1 MAQAN
6 HFSGLT
12 MPVFSAF
19 GWAGEETAMNF
30 ALDQLQLFI
39 DSLFYS
45 LPREIQA
52 LFPVHGIDKGAQ
64 IAYLA
69 INEEPEKDLYI
80 AFFVRP
86 MNLEIS
92 LILTDKAALTK
103 AYRKIKLQS
112 PDFFRL
118 LEEVGP
124 EWSLRIQQMQF
135 DEKTGETTHYKDLY
149 KNPAKLLEANGA
161 TEITERGEYLNSEDQ
176 WVVPIYLSQRTVSE
190 KVAAMGHAVV
200 ENVTQ
205 YITALMPVAT
215 FLTGQVR
222 KKKAKKKQSAKT
234 KAKPAVKVEETTIR
248 QPLDSAKLEKFTFV
262 SELKPLHI
270 RRGFINLTP
279 NHWPF
284 FSLTARTET
293 RPVVVTYGEQTDDG
307 CAVWRLVPN
316 DQARLVLSTPV
327 HMWLEETFDA
337 EDHIQISAVKQ
348 EEKQIQ
354 ISLTPTV

>member
-1 MAQAN
+1 MVQAN

-12 MPVFSAF
+12 MSVFSAF

-39 DSLFYS
+39 DALYYS
-45 LPREIQA
+45 LPREMQA
-52 LFPVHGIDKGAQ
+52 LFPVHGIDKGSQ

-86 MNLEIS
+86 MNFETS
-92 LILTDKAALTK
+92 LIFTDKSALSK
-103 AYRKIKLQS
+103 AYRKAKLQS
-112 PDFFRL
+112 ADFFRL
-118 LEEVGP
+118 LEELGP
-124 EWSLRIQQMQF
+124 EWNLRIQQMQF
-135 DEKTGETTHYKDLY
+135 DEETGETTHYKDLY
-149 KNPAKLLEANGA
+149 KNPAKLLEGEIA
-161 TEITERGEYLNSEDQ
+161 TEITERADYLNSEDQ
-176 WVVPIYLSQRTVSE
+176 WVVPIYISQRIASE
-190 KVAAMGHAVV
+190 KVAAMGRAVTDSV
-200 ENVTQ
+200 SQ
-205 YITALMPVAT
+205 YIAALMPIAS

-222 KKKAKKKQSAKT
+222 KKKSKKRQPV
-234 KAKPAVKVEETTIR
+234 KANAQPVVQVEDTTIR
-248 QPLDSAKLEKFTFV
+248 QPLDSAQLGKFTYV

-284 FSLTARTET
+284 FALTARTET
-293 RPVVVTYGEQTDDG
+293 RPVIVTYGDQTDEG

-327 HMWLEETFDA
+327 HMWLEENFDA
-337 EDHIQISAVKQ
+337 DDRVQVAATKQ
-348 EEKQIQ
+348 DQKQIR
-354 ISLTPTV
+354 ISLAAA